1 MTRISQ
7 GGACVLACR
16 ERNECHGSLKAMR
29 VTFIAAA
36 AAAMLGLAGV
46 AAAQNPSADDIIK
59 SLKPT
64 GNILGGT
71 RGIRPA
77 KPAAPAPAAP
87 AKKAAAAV
95 SAVPRAAAPAP
106 AATAENPSVSLTV
119 QFATGSAELT
129 PAAMRTLD
137 ELGRALSSA
146 SLAGYRFRIEGHTDT
161 VGSRALN
168 QALSERRAQSVVA
181 YLESKFNVSADRL
194 QAVGLGEAGLA
205 VPTGPQVAEPRN
217 RRVQVVNVGA

>member
-1 MTRISQ
+1 
-7 GGACVLACR
+7 
-16 ERNECHGSLKAMR
+16 MR
-29 VTFIAAA
+29 ATIIAALA
-36 AAAMLGLAGV
+36 AASLGLAGA

-77 KPAAPAPAAP
+77 KPVTTPADVSPIPRAASQAPVATAPAGAP
-87 AKKAAAAV
+87 ATKSAAAV
-95 SAVPRAAAPAP
+95 SAVPRAAAQ
-106 AATAENPSVSLTV
+106 AEVGNPSVSLTV
-119 QFATGSAELT
+119 QFASGSAALT

-146 SLAGYRFRIEGHTDT
+146 SLASYRFRIEGHTDT
-161 VGSRALN
+161 VGSQAQN
-168 QALSERRAQSVVA
+168 QALSEQRAQAVVG
-181 YLESKFNVSADRL
+181 YLESKFRVSAERL
-194 QAVGLGEAGLA
+194 QAVGMGEAGLA
-205 VPTGPQVAEPRN
+205 VPTGAQVPEPRN